1 MDARFLVAMLLAGCS
16 SSGGAGEAPPAP
28 AQPPHET
35 TTAAPSFT
43 WPVPDGWRS
52 ETIPFPL
59 EFAPSIPHRGVEEI
73 RFAPGFFDPAAPGYW
88 TYAFAWVVTGARA
101 PDAATL
107 GEELTT
113 YFRGLAAAVAS
124 GKKDLRPIDVDRIR
138 ARIGGDLRGSVAT
151 FDAFGDGRAVDL
163 EVKVTVQPCGSGQAV
178 LFTAAPRGRPPIS
191 PSPAE
196 VVRSFRCTGR
206 QDVKSSRG
214 G

>member
-73 RFAPGFFDPAAPGYW
+73 RFAPGFG
-88 TYAFAWVVTGARA
+88 R
-101 PDAATL
+101 
-107 GEELTT
+107 
-113 YFRGLAAAVAS
+113 AS
-124 GKKDLRPIDVDRIR
+124 GWDSDCSASRSRFINCSAGWFSSASTLR
-138 ARIGGDLRGSVAT
+138 RGAT
-151 FDAFGDGRAVDL
+151 FAGPVFIWH
-163 EVKVTVQPCGSGQAV
+163 
-178 LFTAAPRGRPPIS
+178 F
-191 PSPAE
+191 
-196 VVRSFRCTGR
+196 
-206 QDVKSSRG
+206 
-214 G
+214 